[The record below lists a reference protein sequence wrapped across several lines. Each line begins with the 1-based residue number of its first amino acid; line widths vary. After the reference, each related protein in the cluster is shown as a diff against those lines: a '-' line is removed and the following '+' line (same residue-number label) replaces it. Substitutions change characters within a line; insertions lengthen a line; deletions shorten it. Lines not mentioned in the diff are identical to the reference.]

1 MRGAALA
8 IQSFTAGLDTDA
20 YAGSDLVQAGVWR
33 KFEIIGEPS
42 TQLRKLD
49 ALLAVRIAELPQ
61 ILAFCDQLIHSYF
74 AAKARTF

>member
-49 ALLAVRIAELPQ
+49 ARIG
-61 ILAFCDQLIHSYF
+61 IS
-74 AAKARTF
+74 TT